1 MSTIATIAAVIGSVI
16 MIILTIDL
24 ISQWKNSSKTER
36 GFADL
41 VVQWFFWLTIILLI
55 VVSL

>member
-1 MSTIATIAAVIGSVI
+1 MIQIIAAIIGTIV

-24 ISQWKNSSKTER
+24 ISQWKNSSKSQR
-36 GFADL
+36 RFSDL
-41 VVQWFFWLTIILLI
+41 VIQWFFWLIIILLI

>member
-1 MSTIATIAAVIGSVI
+1 MIKIIAAGIGTII
-16 MIILTIDL
+16 MIFLTIDL
-24 ISQWKNSSKTER
+24 IGQWKKNYKTER

-41 VVQWFFWLTIILLI
+41 IIQWFFWLTIISLI

>member
-1 MSTIATIAAVIGSVI
+1 MIQIIAAIIGTII

-24 ISQWKNSSKTER
+24 ISQWKNSTKTSR

-41 VVQWFFWLTIILLI
+41 GVQWFFWITIILLI